1 MWAKLLFKFVRIKVF
16 VHRDE
21 RPQWVIHF
29 KGIKFLLAYDTQR

>member
-16 VHRDE
+16 VHQDE